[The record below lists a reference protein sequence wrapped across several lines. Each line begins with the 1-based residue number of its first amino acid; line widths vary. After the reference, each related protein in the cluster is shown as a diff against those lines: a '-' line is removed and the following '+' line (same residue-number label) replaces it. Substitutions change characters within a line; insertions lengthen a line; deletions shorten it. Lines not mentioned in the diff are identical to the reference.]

1 MKALTF
7 SLLIKLKF
15 DRSMRDWKRIIALE
29 GKFIPIKGILFK
41 ICRVF
46 SNPQTRFR
54 DTPRKRDK
62 KRFKD
67 TAEVTVETEVSA
79 AEFRVLAESIFF
91 RLIILLT

>member
-1 MKALTF
+1 
-7 SLLIKLKF
+7 
-15 DRSMRDWKRIIALE
+15 
-29 GKFIPIKGILFK
+29 
-41 ICRVF
+41 VF

-91 RLIILLT
+91 RLIILLKVNLLAQGNTDKNWIILYCFQKR